1 MLATEDKGYVL
12 RPANEWIKAAKR
24 RPVPRHL
31 LGELWRE
38 GEIAVLFGDT
48 GMGKSSFAMQIAES
62 IATGR
67 EIKPF
72 RMNARPQKVLYL
84 DLEMTDKQME
94 IRYARDAAGRG
105 TKFLRK
111 HYKFSNNLVRA
122 EYDPAEADGSGR
134 RSAAET
140 FLKALEAMIGEAGAR
155 VVIID
160 SITSLKRSYSGARET
175 AMLMTGLRR
184 MARGLGL
191 SVLVTVQTPRRNA
204 SQPLRATNLQEVRL
218 LAQRSDNVFGIGES
232 RLDRAGRY
240 IKHFS
245 ARSDAVLCDSAHLP
259 AFRLTKIGGNFLG
272 FEFECFAPE
281 VDLLADI
288 RNQKD
293 WATIERIK
301 NLTDHH
307 GRSLSEIADELGI
320 SKSTVYR
327 LLKMWRPPAPSSS
340 TTYEGG
346 AATASVDGMVLSPG
360 SESNDEN
367 GHSAVHWD
375 LPEESY
381 PGEHTDNYLEKIG
394 MGRPSQKKL
403 ESEAMSA
410 GGLTSE
416 SEVASR
422 HNGHSDDESDRAKLQ
437 PPEEAG
443 GFGLKRSTDHNGDEI
458 FVESEDDSGRPIV
471 WYQPR
476 SNGGLTRWHRK
487 AGGVTGMTVDGPICL
502 FNTS

>member
-1 MLATEDKGYVL
+1 MLTTENKGYVL
-12 RPANEWIKAAKR
+12 RPANEWIRAAKR
-24 RPVPRHL
+24 RPVPRML

-38 GEIAVLFGDT
+38 GEIAMLFGDT
-48 GMGKSSFAMQIAES
+48 GMGKSTLAMQIAES

-67 EIKPF
+67 AIKPF
-72 RMNARPQKVLYL
+72 RINAGAQKVLYL

-94 IRYARDAAGRG
+94 MRYARDAAGRG

-111 HYKFSNNLVRA
+111 HHKFSNNLVRA
-122 EYDPAEADGSGR
+122 EYDPAEADGGGR
-134 RSAAET
+134 ESAAET
-140 FLKALEAMIGEAGAR
+140 FLKALAAMIREADAR

-160 SITSLKRSYSGARET
+160 SITSLKRSYGGSRET

-191 SVLVTVQTPRRNA
+191 SILVTVHAPRRDA
-204 SQPLRATNLQEVRL
+204 SQPLRATNLQELRL

-232 RLDRAGRY
+232 RLDRTGRY

-301 NLTDHH
+301 QLTDN
-307 GRSLSEIADELGI
+307 GSSLSEIADELGI

-340 TTYEGG
+340 PPNG
-346 AATASVDGMVLSPG
+346 ATAAVDGVVLSPG
-360 SESNDEN
+360 NESHDDN
-367 GHSAVHWD
+367 GHSTVHWD

-403 ESEAMSA
+403 ESETHVSA

-416 SEVASR
+416 SEDVSR
-422 HNGHSDDESDRAKLQ
+422 HNEHSDDESDPSKPQ
-437 PPEEAG
+437 PSVGAV

-471 WYQPR
+471 WYQRR

-487 AGGVTGMTVDGPICL
+487 GGGVTGMPVDGPICL